1 MSSGLQK
8 GSWGCCPIGIR
19 EPALDL
25 ESGRQERSG
34 VPFQINALGL
44 ILLFTH
50 VYKVSG
56 SLLRASTMPTIR
68 RSQHR
73 AEKSCSVF
81 SMSLLR
87 RCTGKAS
94 AYQGGRYK
102 RPTRVQTLGG
112 KIPWRRKWQPTPVF
126 LPGKSRDR
134 ETWWATVCEVP
145 KSLTGR
151 SRHSQHEFNSPGEVV
166 NNADCCYEALERF

>member
-1 MSSGLQK
+1 MSSWLQK

-19 EPALDL
+19 ETALDL

-56 SLLRASTMPTIR
+56 SLLRASTMPTVR

-73 AEKSCSVF
+73 AEKSCPVF

-94 AYQGGRYK
+94 AYQGRRCK
-102 RPTRVQTLGG
+102 RPTRVQTLGPEDPLEEEMATHSSILAWEIQG
-112 KIPWRRKWQPTPVF
+112 Q
-126 LPGKSRDR
+126 RDL
-134 ETWWATVCEVP
+134 VGY
-145 KSLTGR
+145 SLWGLKESDRTE
-151 SRHSQHEFNSPGEVV
+151 Q
-166 NNADCCYEALERF
+166 ALTAWVQFSWGGC

>member
-1 MSSGLQK
+1 M
-8 GSWGCCPIGIR
+8 
-19 EPALDL
+19 

-56 SLLRASTMPTIR
+56 SLLRASTMPTVR

-94 AYQGGRYK
+94 AYQGRRYK
-102 RPTRVQTLGG
+102 RPTRVQTLGPEDPLEEEMATHSSILAWEIQG
-112 KIPWRRKWQPTPVF
+112 Q
-126 LPGKSRDR
+126 RDL
-134 ETWWATVCEVP
+134 VGY
-145 KSLTGR
+145 SL
-151 SRHSQHEFNSPGEVV
+151 
-166 NNADCCYEALERF
+166 